1 MREIV
6 LDTETTG
13 LDPMSGHR
21 IVEIGCVELINHV
34 ATENTYWQYI
44 NPECDIPEEA
54 YAIHGLTTEFLSD
67 KPLFSNIAVAFLEFI
82 GDASL
87 IIHNAKFDIGFIN
100 AELTRANL
108 LPLEIARA
116 IDTVQLARKKFPGA
130 PASLDALCRRF
141 QVDNSGRELH
151 GALKDAHLLARVY
164 LELVGGRQPNLNLTE
179 GAIKTASL
187 QDKWKPQ
194 VRQPRAH
201 AASTEELAAHE
212 SFMKQL
218 SDPIWKS

>member
-44 NPECDIPEEA
+44 NPESDIPAEA
-54 YAIHGLTTEFLSD
+54 RAIHGLTTEFLSD
-67 KPLFSNIAVAFLEFI
+67 KPLFSNIAEAFLEFI

-116 IDTVQLARKKFPGA
+116 IDTVQLARKISPGA

-187 QDKWKPQ
+187 QDNWKPQ
-194 VRQPRAH
+194 VRQPRVH

>member
-44 NPECDIPEEA
+44 NPESDIPAEA
-54 YAIHGLTTEFLSD
+54 RAIHGLTTEFLSD
-67 KPLFSNIAVAFLEFI
+67 KPLFSNIAEAFLEFI

-108 LPLEIARA
+108 LPLEITRA
-116 IDTVQLARKKFPGA
+116 IDTVQLARKNFPGA

-179 GAIKTASL
+179 RVIKTASL

-194 VRQPRAH
+194 VRQPRVH
-201 AASTEELAAHE
+201 AASTEELAAHG

>member
-44 NPECDIPEEA
+44 NPESDIPVEA
-54 YAIHGLTTEFLSD
+54 RAIHGLTTEFLSD
-67 KPLFSNIAVAFLEFI
+67 KPLFSNIAGAFLEFI

-151 GALKDAHLLARVY
+151 GALKDAYLLARVY